1 MSNYYIIETDNE
13 IIKEYLNNIPKCRY
27 VSSDL
32 AGNPEGFLISTSAT
46 DVIDDMRKLGNI
58 IIHDVPNS
66 IREQYESV
74 DDFATDYWDGNI
86 LLKEGRIF
94 RG

>member
-13 IIKEYLNNIPKCRY
+13 IINEYLNNIPKCKY

-32 AGNPEGFLISTSAT
+32 ADNPEGYLICT
-46 DVIDDMRKLGNI
+46 DETDIIEDIRKLGKVT
-58 IIHDVPNS
+58 IHDVPKS

-74 DDFATDYWDGNI
+74 DDFVTDYWDGNI
-86 LLKEGRIF
+86 LLKEGRVF

>member
-32 AGNPEGFLISTSAT
+32 AYNPEGFLISTSAT
-46 DVIDDMRKLGNI
+46 DVIEDIRKLNKV
-58 IIHDVPNS
+58 IIHDVPDS
-66 IREQYESV
+66 IREKYESV
-74 DDFATDYWDGNI
+74 DDFVTDYWDGNI
-86 LLKEGRIF
+86 LLNEGRVF
-94 RG
+94 KG

>member
-13 IIKEYLNNIPKCRY
+13 IIKDYLNNIPKCRY

-32 AGNPEGFLISTSAT
+32 ADNPEGFLISTSAT
-46 DVIDDMRKLGNI
+46 DVMEEIRNLGKVTV
-58 IIHDVPNS
+58 HDVPKS

-86 LLKEGRIF
+86 LLKEGRVF

>member
-13 IIKEYLNNIPKCRY
+13 IIREYLNNIPKCRY

-32 AGNPEGFLISTSAT
+32 ADNPEGFLISTSAT
-46 DVIDDMRKLGNI
+46 DVMEEIRNLGKVTV
-58 IIHDVPNS
+58 HDVPDS

-74 DDFATDYWDGNI
+74 EDFATDYWDGNI
-86 LLKEGRIF
+86 LLKEGRVF
-94 RG
+94 KG

>member
-1 MSNYYIIETDNE
+1 MSNYYIIETENE
-13 IIKEYLNNIPKCRY
+13 KIKDYLNNIPKCRY

-32 AGNPEGFLISTSAT
+32 ADNPEGFLISTSAT
-46 DVIDDMRKLGNI
+46 DVMEEIRNLGKVI
-58 IIHDVPNS
+58 VHDVPNS

-74 DDFATDYWDGNI
+74 EDFATDYWDGNI
-86 LLKEGRIF
+86 LLNEGRVF